1 MHGKDGQVINRP
13 HDLARWT
20 IMEERDVY
28 KVKGL
33 GRENWEV
40 NFCAC
45 SLVKLFDVKVFE
57 NPCGYIKVVNIRKIL
72 QAAPTLRPHL
82 TAAFKSKSHT
92 LLYFI
97 YSEDF
102 PISWGIKHRL
112 VSSYP
117 SRIPESTTSECVDH
131 PDRQPSAITHSD
143 PVIDHT

>member
-13 HDLARWT
+13 HDLARWA

-45 SLVKLFDVKVFE
+45 SFVKLFDVEVFE

-82 TAAFKSKSHT
+82 TAVFKSKSHT
-92 LLYFI
+92 LLYFTLFI
-97 YSEDF
+97 LRTF
-102 PISWGIKHRL
+102 LFLG
-112 VSSYP
+112 V
-117 SRIPESTTSECVDH
+117 
-131 PDRQPSAITHSD
+131 
-143 PVIDHT
+143 